1 MPHRDYEKRVATTE
15 AERIAITAAKLAV
28 NDALNEVFAAFGVS
42 RGNVESMEEFRAD
55 LGFIRTLRVGSSKA
69 GGRFIMTV
77 VTLAATAFAYGL
89 WSWAK
94 ATLLVI
100 K

>member
-1 MPHRDYEKRVATTE
+1 MPHRDYEKRVASTE
-15 AERIAITAAKLAV
+15 AERIAIAAAKLAV
-28 NDALNEVFAAFGVS
+28 NDALNEIFASLGIA
-42 RGNVESMEEFRAD
+42 RGNLDSMESFRAD
-55 LGFIRTLRVGSSKA
+55 LGFIRTLRLGSSKA